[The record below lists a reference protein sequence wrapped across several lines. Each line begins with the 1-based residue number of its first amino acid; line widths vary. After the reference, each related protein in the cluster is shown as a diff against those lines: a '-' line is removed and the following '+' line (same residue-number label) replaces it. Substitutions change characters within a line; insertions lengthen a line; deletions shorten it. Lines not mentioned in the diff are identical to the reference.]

1 MRLYTGI
8 TKSKSSA
15 SSIVVP
21 SIFVIHLVSVAKFLN
36 ASFVASNPI
45 IVIHLLLKYKHR
57 YNHKDLI

>member
-15 SSIVVP
+15 SPVVVP